1 MLYILMDNMCSRDV
15 KKSEEFFYNML
26 KRFGTD
32 YVDVLMIHF
41 VDEEDDF
48 ERTFASDGLYNSLL
62 N

>member
-1 MLYILMDNMCSRDV
+1 MCSRDV

-32 YVDVLMIHF
+32 YVDVLTIHF

-48 ERTFASDGLYNSLL
+48 ERTFTSDGLYNSLL